1 MRPYQIMFGGRMPF
15 MDASNWLTV
24 MERQSAKPQIEDGFE
39 DDKDSLNLQARFER
53 TNNPEYSVGIQTAS
67 LPGHRLRRT
76 LALKSFTPGLP
87 SHDFQDIADLYTPSR
102 TIPPPDFSAP
112 PAPSASPMTSGS
124 APPAEPGPS
133 TRTIAASLAS
143 SALQEADRQL
153 AVRLQKELD
162 RQIDDKTANHS
173 GDFSSYG
180 HHTDGSF
187 AGFED
192 DEEAG
197 GTHAPRFGD
206 IETPESSLS
215 SLSSEAELE
224 HGLSDENDYS
234 KNLGLTNRPPGAP
247 KDWGIDVTSLKARH
261 RQASHR
267 AKVAARYDKGHN
279 VEVFKVGSIV
289 SVKIPPKDRPTGV
302 VNRRL
307 FARILKMKNEKKHL
321 STSNSSW
328 YSSKIIPY
336 SRPCFPAAT
345 LG

>member
-1 MRPYQIMFGGRMPF
+1 MFSGRMPF
-15 MDASNWLTV
+15 MDASNWLTI
-24 MERQSAKPQIEDGFE
+24 MERQSAKIQNEDGFE
-39 DDKDSLNLQARFER
+39 DDEDSLNLQASFER
-53 TNNPEYSVGIQTAS
+53 TNSPEYSAGIQTAS

-76 LALKSFTPGLP
+76 LALKLFTPGLP

-162 RQIDDKTANHS
+162 RQIDNETANHS
-173 GDFSSYG
+173 DDFSSYG
-180 HHTDGSF
+180 YHTDGSF
-187 AGFED
+187 AGFKD

-197 GTHAPRFGD
+197 GTHAPRLND
-206 IETPESSLS
+206 KRTPESSLS

-234 KNLGLTNRPPGAP
+234 KNLELTNRPPGAR
-247 KDWGIDVTSLKARH
+247 KNWGIDVILLKARH
-261 RQASHR
+261 RQAFYR
-267 AKVAARYDKGHN
+267 AEVAARYDKGHN
-279 VEVFKVGSIV
+279 VEVFKVGSVV
-289 SVKIPPKDRPTGV
+289 SIKIPPKDRSTGID
-302 VNRRL
+302 NRQL
-307 FARILKMKNEKKHL
+307 FTRVLKIKRNIYQLQTAVGIL
-321 STSNSSW
+321 
-328 YSSKIIPY
+328 
-336 SRPCFPAAT
+336 
-345 LG
+345 